1 MTRGSP
7 AGALAGILN
16 AMAPSSPMFVLS
28 DTVVVPTLEGV
39 TTALVLFIFVCVHY
53 PSLVKNKTQ
62 FYAAFFAVLLMILL
76 YSLDVMIRSS
86 GFHIFAGAVT
96 GLLQIAALVLL
107 FTSAG
112 GLSVKQLAGEL
123 GRAYEV
129 IRRGE
134 SEKTVIVPLSGE
146 MPRPRQQP
154 AAPGASTPAASSSDA
169 PEAEKIDMPAEAGW
183 PRQKPSPPQDT
194 SSLPLE

>member
-1 MTRGSP
+1 MTHGSP

-39 TTALVLFIFVCVHY
+39 TTALVLFIFVCVLY

-107 FTSAG
+107 VTSAG

-134 SEKTVIVPLSGE
+134 SEKTVIGPFGGE
-146 MPRPRQQP
+146 MPRPRHQP

-169 PEAEKIDMPAEAGW
+169 PEPEKIDMPAGAGW